1 MSNGTS
7 SVAPPGLCTP
17 PPAIR
22 RMRCLLGPGP
32 RRWLGRGRNAEP
44 LRARL
49 DEVTEVGGADSRG
62 RAVPDRTATVTEQGV
77 PGQVE
82 GPLHW
87 LAVDRRQ
94 TAAGVRDRPDQ
105 AGAGHRPPVVAVRV
119 PPGGRPQLIA
129 LRAVG
134 EPAVLHPAA
143 ADQGVRGGD
152 ERSDL
157 VQFGQLRGGT
167 IPARQVAPQLALL
180 RPARQPVLRGAR
192 LQQFGGSS
200 KRAPWAR
207 LSASPT
213 AWDSASQ
220 GRIRPSVA
228 VAGVTAPPRAT
239 SRSAGCRSLRCRRA
253 TRWVSGGSRRRRRA
267 RSLRPRGR
275 SRWRRP
281 PWPTRR

>member
-7 SVAPPGLCTP
+7 SVAPPGRCTP
-17 PPAIR
+17 PRAIR
-22 RMRCLLGPGP
+22 RMRC
-32 RRWLGRGRNAEP
+32 
-44 LRARL
+44 
-49 DEVTEVGGADSRG
+49 
-62 RAVPDRTATVTEQGV
+62 
-77 PGQVE
+77 QVE
-82 GPLHW
+82 GPLHR

-94 TAAGVRDRPDQ
+94 TAAGVRDRPYQ

-152 ERSDL
+152 EH
-157 VQFGQLRGGT
+157 
-167 IPARQVAPQLALL
+167 PAARRHDPGAPGRAAAPLL
-180 RPARQPVLRGAR
+180 RPALQPVLRGAR
-192 LQQFGGSS
+192 LQQFGRSS
-200 KRAPWAR
+200 KRASWAR
-207 LSASPT
+207 LSASRT

-239 SRSAGCRSLRCRRA
+239 SRSAGCHSLRCRRA

-281 PWPTRR
+281 PWPTR

>member
-1 MSNGTS
+1 MPRNGS
-7 SVAPPGLCTP
+7 C
-17 PPAIR
+17 
-22 RMRCLLGPGP
+22 
-32 RRWLGRGRNAEP
+32 RNAEP
-44 LRARL
+44 LRAPV
-49 DEVTEVGGADSRG
+49 DEVKEVGGADSRG
-62 RAVPDRTATVTEQGV
+62 RAVLDRIAAVTEQGV
-77 PGQVE
+77 PVQVE
-82 GPLHW
+82 DPLHR

-119 PPGGRPQLIA
+119 PPGGRPQLTA
-129 LRAVG
+129 QRAVG

-143 ADQGVRGGD
+143 ADQGMRGGD

-167 IPARQVAPQLALL
+167 IPARQVAPQSALP
-180 RPARQPVLRGAR
+180 RPARQPVLHGAR
-192 LQQFGGSS
+192 LQQFGGRRSGRHGPDYP
-200 KRAPWAR
+200 RAPT
-207 LSASPT
+207 P
-213 AWDSASQ
+213 
-220 GRIRPSVA
+220 GIRPRSVGFGRRVA

-239 SRSAGCRSLRCRRA
+239 SRSAGCRPLRCRRA

-267 RSLRPRGR
+267 RSPRPRGR